1 MRRRRG
7 AGGPGGG
14 RGRGRGE
21 GWRRPIRNFLEPCLL
36 LILRSGK
43 SHGYDLRNELGP
55 YGLEEVN
62 PSLVYRAL
70 RDMETRGL
78 VESEWDTET
87 TAGPARRVYSITEA
101 GRSHLKQ
108 WAEDLGETDRILHHF
123 LEMVDQT
130 QEARET

>member
-1 MRRRRG
+1 MRRRH
-7 AGGPGGG
+7 GG
-14 RGRGRGE
+14 RGRKRGRGA

-43 SHGYDLRNELGP
+43 SHGYDLRTELGP
-55 YGLEEVN
+55 YGLDEVN

-70 RDMETRGL
+70 RDMEAQGL

-87 TAGPARRVYSITEA
+87 TAGPARRVYSVTEA
-101 GRSHLKQ
+101 GLSHLKQ
-108 WAEDLGETDRILHHF
+108 WAEDLRETDRILHHF

-130 QEARET
+130 PEAKEG